1 MNDFINPYYQ
11 NTANQSDL
19 MRQLTANGNSL
30 AQQAMTIG
38 QKGSLDGMKMANALR
53 QGNQT
58 QLTPQQQL
66 EVLRLG
72 SNPWSSTSDYST
84 GANGWGNY
92 GE

>member
-19 MRQLTANGNSL
+19 MKQLTSSGNSL

-58 QLTPQQQL
+58 QLTPQQHL